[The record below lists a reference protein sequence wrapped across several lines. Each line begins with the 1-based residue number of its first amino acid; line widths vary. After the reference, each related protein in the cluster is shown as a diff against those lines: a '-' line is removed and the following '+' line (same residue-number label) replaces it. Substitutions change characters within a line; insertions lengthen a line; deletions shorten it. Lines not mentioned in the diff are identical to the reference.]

1 MGNKGFLWTRKGV
14 RRIRMRIEEEGRKE
28 ERNEVSK
35 KRVARI

>member
-1 MGNKGFLWTRKGV
+1 MV

>member
-1 MGNKGFLWTRKGV
+1 MV
-14 RRIRMRIEEEGRKE
+14 YRRIRMRIVEEGRKE